1 VEKAKYIAKEMANK
15 AGTVD
20 MDENG
25 NKFNLEEYADEETL
39 ATPNA
44 SPVPS
49 RKSPISCARLGLTD
63 SQLQSSSPL
72 PKRRKCKLK

>member
-1 VEKAKYIAKEMANK
+1 MANK

-25 NKFNLEEYADEETL
+25 NIFNLEEYADEVTL
-39 ATPNA
+39 ASPTD

-49 RKSPISCARLGLTD
+49 RKTLYLAQDWG
-63 SQLQSSSPL
+63 
-72 PKRRKCKLK
+72 

>member
-1 VEKAKYIAKEMANK
+1 MEKAKYIAKEMANK

-25 NKFNLEEYADEETL
+25 NIFNLEEYADEVTL
-39 ATPNA
+39 ASPSD

-49 RKSPISCARLGLTD
+49 RKTTVSCARLGLTD

-72 PKRRKCKLK
+72 PKRRKCNLN